1 MATKYPIVLAHGV
14 VLKDVGR
21 FKAFGKI
28 EDVLKK
34 QGYAVFN
41 ADHDGLGSIEN
52 NAVQLKRFIGK
63 ILGQTGAER
72 VNVIA
77 HSKGGLDT
85 LYMIDRLGMADQIAS
100 LTFLSTPHR
109 GSAFS
114 EFLYRLPRI
123 LRAPLAF
130 SFDLLYRVLGDEKP
144 QALTVCRQ
152 LCAAEEDAVILEN
165 AADCAHIYMQSF
177 SSTLKRSRDDLVMG
191 FPLVIS
197 KRRGYA
203 PCDGMVSAESSKYGR
218 YRGDCTPLS
227 LSHREIVDFMVRGE
241 KRRAVHA
248 FYLSVARELEE
259 MGL

>member
-52 NAVQLKRFIGK
+52 NAAQLKRFIEK
-63 ILGQTGAER
+63 ILSQTGAER

-100 LTFLSTPHR
+100 LTFISPPTAARPSPLFSTDCQSFCARP
-109 GSAFS
+109 
-114 EFLYRLPRI
+114 LP
-123 LRAPLAF
+123 
-130 SFDLLYRVLGDEKP
+130 S
-144 QALTVCRQ
+144 ALTFCIIFW
-152 LCAAEEDAVILEN
+152 AMKN
-165 AADCAHIYMQSF
+165 HKPSPSADSF
-177 SSTLKRSRDDLVMG
+177 VLQ
-191 FPLVIS
+191 
-197 KRRGYA
+197 RR
-203 PCDGMVSAESSKYGR
+203 MR
-218 YRGDCTPLS
+218 
-227 LSHREIVDFMVRGE
+227 
-241 KRRAVHA
+241 
-248 FYLSVARELEE
+248 
-259 MGL
+259 

>member
-14 VLKDVGR
+14 VLKDVWR

-52 NAVQLKRFIGK
+52 NAAQLKRFIEK
-63 ILGQTGAER
+63 ILSQTGAER

-100 LTFLSTPHR
+100 LTFISTPHR
-109 GSAFS
+109 GSPVAS
-114 EFLYRLPRI
+114 
-123 LRAPLAF
+123 
-130 SFDLLYRVLGDEKP
+130 LLYGLPKLLRTPIAFGFNLLYHILGDEKP

-191 FPLVIS
+191 IPLMIS
-197 KRRGYA
+197 KRKGHF
-203 PCDGMVSAESSKYGR
+203 PGDGMVSVASCNYR
-218 YRGDCTPLS
+218 NYRGDCTGFS
-227 LSHREIVDFMVRGE
+227 VSHSEIVDFMVRGE
-241 KRRAVHA
+241 KRRAVHG

>member
-52 NAVQLKRFIGK
+52 NAVQLKRFIEK

-191 FPLVIS
+191 IPLMIS
-197 KRRGYA
+197 KRKGHF
-203 PCDGMVSAESSKYGR
+203 PGDGMVSVASCNYR
-218 YRGDCTPLS
+218 NYRGDCTDFS
-227 LSHREIVDFMVRGE
+227 VSHREIVDFMVRGE

-259 MGL
+259 LGL